1 MRVRAFAVALGL
13 GALVATPCLA
23 LTVQAAP
30 PRPDVAQH
38 LHSTTA
44 PASSVL
50 PSPSQLQG
58 SFVAS
63 GRPQLGSGFTGAP
76 SVGTTSFSV
85 GPIHATTT
93 MTQGYSPAASDMRRR
108 DEENPLSLTL
118 PRR

>member
-1 MRVRAFAVALGL
+1 MRFRASAIALGL
-13 GALVATPCLA
+13 GALAATPCLA

-38 LHSTTA
+38 LRSTMA
-44 PASSVL
+44 AGSGGL
-50 PSPSQLQG
+50 PGPSELQG

-63 GRPQLGSGFTGAP
+63 GRPQLGSGFIGSP

-85 GPIHATTT
+85 GPVRATATVT
-93 MTQGYSPAASDMRRR
+93 PGYSATSNDMRPR
-108 DEENPLSLTL
+108 DDENPLSLTL